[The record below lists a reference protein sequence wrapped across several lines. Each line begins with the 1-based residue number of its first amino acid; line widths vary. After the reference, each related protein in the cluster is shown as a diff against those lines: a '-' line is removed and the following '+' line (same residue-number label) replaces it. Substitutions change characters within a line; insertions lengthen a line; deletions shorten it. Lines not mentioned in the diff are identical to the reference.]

1 MNRIPTNKISANHY
15 AALSMAEL
23 RKLNDR
29 VFYSSLSRFMHNT
42 MLYVTR
48 PLLKT
53 SITPNHITV
62 FWIMMQLA
70 GSFLMIYG
78 TYRSNVIG
86 VLLYVGAALL
96 DYVDGQ
102 IARIKKIS
110 TYQGLFLED
119 LGIYF
124 GSPIF
129 MLCFS
134 IGVAHSTADYR
145 YLLLGII
152 SALAILYSK
161 LAITNPVAY
170 PPAFR
175 ENILKLHEHLSS
187 RSRSNK
193 LVYLFMIFRRSQP
206 LNFLLLGI
214 LFNLPRLVLIT
225 YTLLYLFE
233 FGRRMSA
240 QLYTLHQ
247 LDRKRVAEPSPV
259 AEQAAVK
266 PE

>member
-1 MNRIPTNKISANHY
+1 MNKYS
-15 AALSMAEL
+15 ALSMDEL

-29 VFYSSLSRFMHNT
+29 VFYSPLSRFMHNS

-53 SITPNHITV
+53 NITPNQITL
-62 FWIMMQLA
+62 FWILMQLT
-70 GSFLMIYG
+70 GSFLMIKG
-78 TYRSNVIG
+78 TYLFNVIG

-124 GSPIF
+124 GSPVF
-129 MLCFS
+129 MLCLS
-134 IGVAHSTADYR
+134 IGVAHSFHDYR

-161 LAITNPVAY
+161 LAITNPAAY

-187 RSRSNK
+187 RSLSNK
-193 LVYLFMIFRRSQP
+193 IVYLFMIFRRSQP

-214 LFNLPRLVLIT
+214 LFNIPRVVLVT

-233 FGRRMSA
+233 FGRRMYR
-240 QLYTLHQ
+240 QLQTLHQ
-247 LDRKRVAEPSPV
+247 LDQKLRM
-259 AEQAAVK
+259 EQ
-266 PE
+266 PPPTS